1 MRKYLLIILF
11 ISTILSDTYG
21 GLTLITNMGG
31 GGQGG
36 GNQPKYSHLID
47 IDENIINSW
56 EHNTSPASIAYL
68 MPDSILYIPCKIGQG
83 GGGQGGGPNGG
94 RFKKMDWDGN
104 IIWDYYLPEDIC
116 NPHHDIAVLPN
127 GNILAIC
134 SETKTQEEALSAG
147 LEGIFG
153 PMTLDMI
160 IEIHPEENN
169 EATIVW
175 EWHFW
180 DHLIQDVSNE
190 YANYGNISENPHLL
204 DINCTGNGDSEGIRD
219 WNHSN
224 CISYN
229 AIFDQVVISSRHMN
243 EFFIIDH
250 STTTLEAASHTG
262 GNFGKGGDFL
272 YRWGN
277 SENYGRGDNSN
288 QILFAQHS
296 VNWIPEG
303 YPGHGNIILFNNNHN
318 NNNNSAVLEIGLPV
332 DSDGFY
338 FINDDEPF
346 GPSSYLWIYQ
356 NNFYSNSQSG
366 AFRLPNGNTIITS
379 ANEQNIF
386 EVNYLGESEWEYS
399 GDFVTARAIKYPL
412 DYFENTSILG
422 DINSDGTINVLDIV
436 LVVNI
441 ILGLSE
447 LDDSADINFDGVIN
461 ILDIVQLVNLI
472 II

>member
-1 MRKYLLIILF
+1 MRIFLLTISF
-11 ISTILSDTYG
+11 ISILISEPYD

-47 IDENIINSW
+47 NNQNIVNSW

-68 MPDSILYIPCKIGQG
+68 MPDSILYVPCKVGQG

-94 RFKKMDWDGN
+94 RFKKMDWNGN

-147 LEGIFG
+147 LVGIFG

-160 IEIHPEENN
+160 IEIQPEGDN
-169 EATIVW
+169 EGVIVW
-175 EWHFW
+175 KWHFW
-180 DHLIQDVSNE
+180 DHLIQDVSDE
-190 YANYGNISENPHLL
+190 YANYGDISENPQLL
-204 DINCTGNGDSEGIRD
+204 NINCTGNGDFEGIRD

-229 AIFDQVVISSRHMN
+229 SIFDQIVISSRHMN

-277 SENYGRGDNSN
+277 PENYGRGNSAD
-288 QILFAQHS
+288 QILFAQHG

-303 YPGHGNIILFNNNHN
+303 YPGSGNIILFNNNHS
-318 NNNNSAVLEIGLPV
+318 NNNSSVLEIDLPI
-332 DSDGFY
+332 DSNGNY
-338 FINDDEPF
+338 FINNIDSF

-366 AFRLPNGNTIITS
+366 AFRLLNGNTLIT
-379 ANEQNIF
+379 AGRTGNVI
-386 EVNYLGESEWEYS
+386 EVNSNNQIVWHLRVKDNNFDVAMFRSNRV
-399 GDFVTARAIKYPL
+399 DHLYPL
-412 DYFENTSILG
+412 AFSFI
-422 DINSDGTINVLDIV
+422 INSLYSSFNDNYYY
-436 LVVNI
+436 
-441 ILGLSE
+441 
-447 LDDSADINFDGVIN
+447 
-461 ILDIVQLVNLI
+461 QKNLYLI
-472 II
+472 ESG